1 MDKNIEMVRKLAD
14 LLALDEARS
23 FNVKDLARRFA
34 NTEEKYRYDQV
45 IRNVGGV
52 VEKMARHTSS
62 NHSLSPKQVFDLY
75 NRFVALNPNTKFRE
89 VFGDLLPQS
98 EQTKKG
104 ENPLER
110 KRHDYNSPERDL
122 ATAKQAAIEVDE
134 LEAALEHPVETIAPG
149 IEKFDPSLLK
159 NQTLHDPK
167 LISAGNILVTTQL
180 QTLGLG
186 NIRAELKYGVKNCL
200 LYLASFPTVKGR
212 IFVNVP
218 LAVENSIPQVPSVF
232 ADLTGK
238 RLYAFSREG
247 VEKLLN
253 EIDTIRE
260 ELHLETA
267 NAKRHNMSTG
277 HRELNASAKAIEVDE
292 VETYVSEVSPPKL
305 SKLNPELADVE
316 AILANAVLRKA
327 SKYTDK
333 LINTGRSLVAQE
345 CAKHGYKYSDV
356 RFAGDVD
363 SGMLFD
369 TVLQTR
375 KGRLELT
382 VPIEVTDGVPLF
394 PTRFAADDGEV
405 HQLNCDELE
414 SVIGAEGAT
423 EPVRY
428 SAALVGM
435 DYNSLR
441 KVIHRATFDRKHS
454 IVKEALNLV
463 HDQFGTDAYNTAVT
477 DYQDWLEQASQDF
490 SHRCTGCQYYRPR
503 NSRYA
508 TSSVDH
514 CNLLHTKCGNVV
526 RKNGVCSRSRIE
538 WDKQH
543 DDSYKGTIITSSIK
557 LT

>member
-1 MDKNIEMVRKLAD
+1 MDKNIEMIRKLAD
-14 LLALDEARS
+14 LLSLDEARA
-23 FNVKDLARRFA
+23 FNVIDLARRFA
-34 NTEEKYRYDQV
+34 NTEEQYRYDQV

-52 VEKMARHTSS
+52 VEKIARHTP

-75 NRFVALNPNTKFRE
+75 NRFAALNPNTKFKE
-89 VFGDLLPQS
+89 AFGDLLPQS
-98 EQTKKG
+98 EQIKRG
-104 ENPLER
+104 ENPMDR
-110 KRHDYNSPERDL
+110 KRQDYNSPERDL
-122 ATAKQAAIEVDE
+122 TTAKQAAIEIDE

-167 LISAGNILVTTQL
+167 LVGAGNMLVITQL

-186 NIRAELKYGVKNCL
+186 NIRAELKYGVKSCL
-200 LYLASFPTVKGR
+200 LYLASFPTAKGR
-212 IFVNVP
+212 VFINIP
-218 LAVENSIPQVPSVF
+218 LSVENNIPQVPSVF

-247 VEKLLN
+247 VAKLLN
-253 EIDTIRE
+253 ETDTIRE
-260 ELHLETA
+260 ELHLEAA

-277 HRELNASAKAIEVDE
+277 HRELNAGAKAIEVDE
-292 VETYVSEVSPPKL
+292 VETYVSEISPPKL

-316 AILANAVLRKA
+316 AILANAVLRKT
-327 SKYTDK
+327 SKYTDG

-345 CAKHGYKYSDV
+345 FAKHGYKYSDV
-356 RFAGDVD
+356 RFAGDAD
-363 SGMLFD
+363 FGILFD
-369 TVLQTR
+369 AVLQTR
-375 KGRLELT
+375 KGKLELT
-382 VPIEVTDGVPLF
+382 VPIEVANGIPLF

-414 SVIGAEGAT
+414 VIIGAEGAV

-441 KVIHRATFDRKHS
+441 KVVHKATFDRKHS
-454 IVKEALNLV
+454 IVKEALNLI

-526 RKNGVCSRSRIE
+526 RKSGICSRSHIE

-543 DDSYKGTIITSSIK
+543 DDHYKGTIMTSSIN